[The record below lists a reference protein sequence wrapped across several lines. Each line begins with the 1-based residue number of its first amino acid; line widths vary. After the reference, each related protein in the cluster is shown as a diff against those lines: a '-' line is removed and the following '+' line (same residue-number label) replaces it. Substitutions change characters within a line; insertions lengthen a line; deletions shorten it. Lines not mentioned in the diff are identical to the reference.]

1 MSLKFSPLSNP
12 LPPDTTILAVPNSGL
27 SDFVSSLLRNFVNE
41 NQGYI
46 LLAILIVIIIK

>member
-1 MSLKFSPLSNP
+1 MRVALKK
-12 LPPDTTILAVPNSGL
+12 
-27 SDFVSSLLRNFVNE
+27 LRNFVNE

>member
-1 MSLKFSPLSNP
+1 MRAALKR
-12 LPPDTTILAVPNSGL
+12 
-27 SDFVSSLLRNFVNE
+27 LRNFVNE

>member
-1 MSLKFSPLSNP
+1 MGRWKGSGMRAALKR
-12 LPPDTTILAVPNSGL
+12 
-27 SDFVSSLLRNFVNE
+27 LRNFVNE